1 MIRDLLERALRSYAT
16 LIVSILLFL
25 ILWGGV
31 LLSLF
36 GSPVAPVS
44 LDLFGYSFTMGMGGQ
59 AAVSIVLF
67 LLDVYLLYRI
77 ISEFGFYNVRTSFAP
92 GLFIALIGGSWFLM
106 PLHSGNICLSIMML
120 AIYVL
125 LSTYQMHH
133 AITEYVTGYALLG
146 LITILSPKWMLLVP
160 VFIIGCGL
168 IQSLTPRTFMAAIIG
183 LVIPYWIG
191 GGLLFLFDEMDHFLI
206 PFIQLA
212 EFCPIRY
219 GALSPHQITALILLL
234 FLAIPSMFHYPG
246 SSFSIREKARVC
258 YNFLFAL
265 FVSTLVLILLQP
277 CLVNEFYPLLT
288 VVTSIFVTQMLISAR
303 GRFGSIY
310 FLILLMLYLIYITE
324 PIWVDLLIS

>member
-1 MIRDLLERALRSYAT
+1 MIKGLLERALRSNIT
-16 LIVSILLFL
+16 LIIGILLFL
-25 ILWGGV
+25 ILWGSV
-31 LLSLF
+31 LLSIY
-36 GSPVAPVS
+36 GDPVTPVS
-44 LDLFGYSFTMGMGGQ
+44 LGFFGYAFTLSSGLQ
-59 AAVSIVLF
+59 ATISILLF
-67 LLDVYLLYRI
+67 LLDVYLLYRT
-77 ISEFGFYNVRTSFAP
+77 ISEFGFYNIRTFFAP
-92 GLFIALIGGSWFLM
+92 GLFIALIGGSWFLI

-125 LSTYQMHH
+125 LTTYQMHH
-133 AITEYVTGYALLG
+133 AITEYVMGYALLG
-146 LITILSPKWMLLVP
+146 FITILSPKWMLLIP

-168 IQSLTPRTFMAAIIG
+168 IQSLTPRTFMAAVIG
-183 LVIPYWIG
+183 LIIPYWISG
-191 GGLLFLFDEMDHFLI
+191 GILFLLDEMDHFAI
-206 PFIQLA
+206 PFLQLA

-258 YNFLFAL
+258 YNFLFTL

-288 VVTSIFVTQMLISAR
+288 AVTSIFVTQMLISAR

-310 FLILLMLYLIYITE
+310 FLIVLLLYLLYITE
-324 PIWVDLLIS
+324 PIWAAYLIS